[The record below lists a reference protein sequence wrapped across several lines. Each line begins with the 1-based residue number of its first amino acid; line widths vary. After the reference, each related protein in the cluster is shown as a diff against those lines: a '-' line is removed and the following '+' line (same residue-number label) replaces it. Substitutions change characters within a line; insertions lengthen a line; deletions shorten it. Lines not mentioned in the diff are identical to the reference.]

1 MKLSVFIPCC
11 VDQFSPKTASNLI
24 GLLESLGHEV
34 HYNESQT
41 CCGRL
46 LYDNGNWDS
55 AKLLGEKF
63 IDEFKGS
70 EYIVSCSTECVGYI
84 KNNFGKLFFNTT
96 NHNSYKSIRDR
107 VMDISE
113 FLVSFMRKTDF
124 GVEFPHKVSL
134 HSNCHGLNEYN
145 VEEETKLLLQNVK
158 GLELTNNNTNRF
170 CCGLGGTFSIHNEP
184 VSTALAKKKID
195 AILAEGAEYVVSNDM
210 SCLLHL
216 QSYIDKHKI
225 NLKTI
230 HLVDLLMYN
239 K

>member
-1 MKLSVFIPCC
+1 MRLNVFIPCC
-11 VDQFSPKTASNLI
+11 VDQFSPNTAANLVR
-24 GLLESLGHEV
+24 LLEGLGHEV
-34 HYNESQT
+34 VYNENQT
-41 CCGRL
+41 CCGRV

-55 AKLLGEKF
+55 AKLVGEKF
-63 IDEFKGS
+63 IDDFRS
-70 EYIVSCSTECVGYI
+70 AEYIISCSTECVGYI
-84 KNNFGKLFFNTT
+84 KNNFGKLFFNTA
-96 NHNSYKSIRDR
+96 NHNSYKSIREK

-113 FLVSFMRKTDF
+113 FLVSFMRKTDL
-124 GVEFPHKVSL
+124 GAEFPYKVSL
-134 HSNCHGLNEYN
+134 HSNCRGLNEYN

-158 GLELTNNNTNRF
+158 GLELTKNNTNNF
-170 CCGLGGTFSIHNEP
+170 CCGMGGTFSIYNEP

-195 AILAEGAEYVVSNDM
+195 AILEEGAEYIVSNDM

-225 NLKTI
+225 QLKTI

>member
-1 MKLSVFIPCC
+1 MRLNVFIPCC
-11 VDQFSPKTASNLI
+11 VDQFSPNTAANLVR
-24 GLLESLGHEV
+24 LLEGLGHEV
-34 HYNESQT
+34 VYNENQT
-41 CCGRL
+41 CCGRV

-55 AKLLGEKF
+55 AKLVGEKF
-63 IDEFKGS
+63 IDDFRS
-70 EYIVSCSTECVGYI
+70 AEYIISCSTECVGYI
-84 KNNFGKLFFNTT
+84 KNNFGKLFFNTA
-96 NHNSYKSIRDR
+96 NHNSYKSIREK

-113 FLVSFMRKTDF
+113 FLVSFMRKTDL
-124 GVEFPHKVSL
+124 GAEFPYKVSL
-134 HSNCHGLNEYN
+134 HSNCRGLNEYN

-158 GLELTNNNTNRF
+158 GLELTKNNTNNF
-170 CCGLGGTFSIHNEP
+170 CCGMGGTFSIYNEP

-195 AILAEGAEYVVSNDM
+195 AVLEEGAEYIVSNDM

-225 NLKTI
+225 QLKTI